1 MASYIVGR
9 GDTLSGIGKKLGVDW
24 RKLYEANKSL
34 IGSNP
39 NLLRVG
45 WQLSMPGQQ
54 AAQAAQP
61 AVDPLRQRAASS
73 VGGVSIN
80 PFTYKFEDLFK
91 EDLGAAQESSRNEAI
106 NKYAFE
112 RKNTLGDL
120 LQNYANRG
128 LYRSGARTRDYNE
141 TDRQYTGMEN
151 ALQQQLYNSRLGE
164 LEDRFKDIRSR
175 WEQANR
181 EGKPVKISDLL

>member
-1 MASYIVGR
+1 MASYTVSR
-9 GDTLSGIGKKLGVDW
+9 GDTLSGIAKKYGINW
-24 RKLYEANKSL
+24 RDLYNANKSL

-39 NLLRVG
+39 NYLRVG
-45 WQLSMPGQQ
+45 TTLSLSGQQ
-54 AAQAAQP
+54 APAQAAI
-61 AVDPLRQRAASS
+61 DPLQQRAANTLA
-73 VGGVSIN
+73 GVNIT
-80 PFTYKFEDLFK
+80 PFNYKFEDLFK
-91 EDLGAAQESSRNEAI
+91 EDLSAARESSRNEAI